1 MEKTDKHLVT
11 VVIPIYK
18 TELSAIERW
27 AVARNLSLLAPNRE
41 IAIVCPQDLDITP
54 LNTLFGL
61 NSNRCHIERFAPAFF
76 DGRLGYNQLML
87 SEDFYSRFHNSQ
99 FVVICQTDVVLFHD
113 DLDYWCSLDY
123 DYIGAPW
130 LPAAGDVQGWNL
142 ARRAFFK
149 LRRGWARFRG
159 GFHPVLLKWK
169 VGNGGFS
176 LRRVEAMLRVLY
188 KHPAEI
194 AEIAKDSSHTANFED
209 VVWSV
214 RINELWPNSL
224 RIPDY
229 TTAAHFSIEGHP
241 EMAMSLTGG
250 QLPMGTHAFYHHRN
264 RKFWSKFLDFTKI
277 EHNILELAEPPSL

>member
-27 AVARNLSLLAPNRE
+27 AVARNLSVLAPNRE

-54 LNTLFGL
+54 LDSLMKL
-61 NSNRCHIERFAPAFF
+61 NSNRCRIERFAPAFF

-87 SEDFYSRFHNSQ
+87 SQDFYSRFHNSQ
-99 FVVICQTDVVLFHD
+99 FIVVCQTDVVLFHD
-113 DLDYWCSLDY
+113 NLDYWCSLNY

-130 LPAAGDVQGWNL
+130 LPAPGDVEGWNL
-142 ARRAFFK
+142 ARRAIYK
-149 LRRGWARFRG
+149 LRRGWARLRG

-176 LRRVEAMLRVLY
+176 LRRVEAMLQVLD
-188 KHPAEI
+188 KHPDKM
-194 AEIAKDSSHTANFED
+194 AEIAKNANHTASFED

-214 RINELWPNSL
+214 RVNELWPATLN
-224 RIPDY
+224 IPDFA
-229 TTAAHFSIEGHP
+229 TAARFAFEGHP
-241 EMAMSLTGG
+241 EMAMRYTSGE
-250 QLPMGTHAFYHHRN
+250 LPMGVHAFYRHRN
-264 RKFWSKFLDFTKI
+264 RKFWSQFLDFP
-277 EHNILELAEPPSL
+277 E

>member
-27 AVARNLSLLAPNRE
+27 AVAHNLSVLAPNRE
-41 IAIVCPQDLDITP
+41 IAIVCPQGLDITP
-54 LNTLFGL
+54 LDSLMGL
-61 NSNRCHIERFAPAFF
+61 NSNRCRIERFAPAFF

-87 SEDFYSRFHNSQ
+87 SQDFYSRFHNSQ

-113 DLDYWCSLDY
+113 NLDYWCSLNY

-130 LPAAGDVQGWNL
+130 LPASGDVEGWNL
-142 ARRAFFK
+142 ARRAIYK
-149 LRRGWARFRG
+149 LRRGWARLRG

-176 LRRVEAMLRVLY
+176 LRRVEAMLRVLDQ
-188 KHPAEI
+188 HPDKM
-194 AEIAKDSSHTANFED
+194 AEIAKNANHTACFED

-214 RINELWPNSL
+214 RVNELWPATLN
-224 RIPDY
+224 IPDY
-229 TTAAHFSIEGHP
+229 ATAARFAFEGHP
-241 EMAMSLTGG
+241 EMAMRCTSGE
-250 QLPMGTHAFYHHRN
+250 LPMGAHAFYRHRN
-264 RKFWSKFLDFTKI
+264 RKFWSQFLDFP
-277 EHNILELAEPPSL
+277 E

>member
-99 FVVICQTDVVLFHD
+99 FVVICQTDVALFHD
-113 DLDYWCSLDY
+113 SLDYWCSLDY
-123 DYIGAPW
+123 DYVGAPW
-130 LPAAGDVQGWNL
+130 LPARNEIEGWNVPK
-142 ARRAFFK
+142 RAMYQ
-149 LRRGWARFRG
+149 LRCGWARFRG

-194 AEIAKDSSHTANFED
+194 AEMAKDSSHTANFED

-241 EMAMSLTGG
+241 EMAMNLTGG
-250 QLPMGTHAFYHHRN
+250 QLPMGTHAFYRHRN

-277 EHNILELAEPPSL
+277 DYNILELTEPPSL

>member
-27 AVARNLSLLAPNRE
+27 AVARNLSVLAPNRE

-54 LNTLFGL
+54 LDSLMGL

-87 SEDFYSRFHNSQ
+87 SQDFYSRFHNSQ
-99 FVVICQTDVVLFHD
+99 FIVVCQTDVVLFHD
-113 DLDYWCSLDY
+113 NLDYWCSLNY

-130 LPAAGDVQGWNL
+130 LPAPGDVEGWNL
-142 ARRAFFK
+142 ARRAIYK
-149 LRRGWARFRG
+149 LRRGWARLRG

-176 LRRVEAMLRVLY
+176 LRRVEAMLQVLDQ
-188 KHPAEI
+188 HPDKM
-194 AEIAKDSSHTANFED
+194 AEIAKNANHTASFED

-214 RINELWPNSL
+214 RVNELWPATLN
-224 RIPDY
+224 IPDY
-229 TTAAHFSIEGHP
+229 TTAARFAFEGHP
-241 EMAMSLTGG
+241 EMAMRCTSGE
-250 QLPMGTHAFYHHRN
+250 LPMGAHAFYRQRN
-264 RKFWSKFLDFTKI
+264 RKFWSQFLDFP
-277 EHNILELAEPPSL
+277 E

>member
-27 AVARNLSLLAPNRE
+27 AVARNLSVLAPNRE

-54 LNTLFGL
+54 LDSLMGL
-61 NSNRCHIERFAPAFF
+61 NSNRCRIERFAPAFF

-87 SEDFYSRFHNSQ
+87 SQDFYSRFHNSQ
-99 FVVICQTDVVLFHD
+99 FIVVCQTDVVLFHD
-113 DLDYWCSLDY
+113 NLDYWCSLNY

-130 LPAAGDVQGWNL
+130 LPAPGDMEGWNL
-142 ARRAFFK
+142 ARRAIYK
-149 LRRGWARFRG
+149 LRRGWARLRG

-176 LRRVEAMLRVLY
+176 LRRVEAMLRVLDQ
-188 KHPAEI
+188 HPDKM
-194 AEIAKDSSHTANFED
+194 AEIAKIANHTACFED

-214 RINELWPNSL
+214 RVNELWPATLN
-224 RIPDY
+224 IPDY
-229 TTAAHFSIEGHP
+229 ATAARFAFEGHP
-241 EMAMSLTGG
+241 EMAMRCTSGE
-250 QLPMGTHAFYHHRN
+250 LPMGAHAFYRHRN
-264 RKFWSKFLDFTKI
+264 RKFWSQFLDFP
-277 EHNILELAEPPSL
+277 E

>member
-18 TELSAIERW
+18 TEFSAIERW
-27 AVARNLSLLAPNRE
+27 AVARNLSVLAPNRE

-54 LNTLFGL
+54 LDSLMGL
-61 NSNRCHIERFAPAFF
+61 NSNRCRIERFAPAFF

-87 SEDFYSRFHNSQ
+87 SQDFYSRFHNSQ

-113 DLDYWCSLDY
+113 NLDYWCSLNY

-130 LPAAGDVQGWNL
+130 LPAPGDVEGWNL
-142 ARRAFFK
+142 ARRAIYK
-149 LRRGWARFRG
+149 LRRGWARLRG

-176 LRRVEAMLRVLY
+176 LRRVEAMLQVLDQ
-188 KHPAEI
+188 HPDKM
-194 AEIAKDSSHTANFED
+194 AEIAKNANHTASFED

-214 RINELWPNSL
+214 RVNELWPATLN
-224 RIPDY
+224 IPDY
-229 TTAAHFSIEGHP
+229 TTAARFAFEGHP
-241 EMAMSLTGG
+241 EMAMRCTSGE
-250 QLPMGTHAFYHHRN
+250 LPMGAHAFYRHRN
-264 RKFWSKFLDFTKI
+264 RKFWSQFLDFP
-277 EHNILELAEPPSL
+277 E

>member
-1 MEKTDKHLVT
+1 MEKNNNHLVT

-27 AVARNLSLLAPNRE
+27 AVARNLSLLAPNHE

-54 LNTLFGL
+54 LNTLFEL

-87 SEDFYSRFHNSQ
+87 SQDFYSRFHNSQ

-113 DLDYWCSLDY
+113 NLDYWCSLNY

-130 LPAAGDVQGWNL
+130 LPAPSDVQGWNL
-142 ARRAFFK
+142 ARRAVYK
-149 LRRGWARFRG
+149 LRRGWARLRG

-169 VGNGGFS
+169 MGNGGFS
-176 LRRVEAMLRVLY
+176 LRRVEAMLRVLDQ
-188 KHPAEI
+188 HPDQM
-194 AEIAKDSSHTANFED
+194 AKMAKNSNRTANFED

-214 RINELWPNSL
+214 RVNELWPGTLN
-224 RIPDY
+224 IPDY
-229 TTAAHFSIEGHP
+229 ATAARFAFDGHP
-241 EMAMSLTGG
+241 DMALRFTSGE
-250 QLPMGTHAFYHHRN
+250 LPMGAHAFYRNRN

-277 EHNILELAEPPSL
+277 EN

>member
-27 AVARNLSLLAPNRE
+27 AVARNLSVLAPNRE
-41 IAIVCPQDLDITP
+41 IAIMCPQDLDITP
-54 LNTLFGL
+54 LDSLMGL
-61 NSNRCHIERFAPAFF
+61 NSNRCRIERFAPAFF

-87 SEDFYSRFHNSQ
+87 SQDFYSRFHNSQ

-113 DLDYWCSLDY
+113 NLDYWCSLNY

-130 LPAAGDVQGWNL
+130 LPAPGDVEGWNL
-142 ARRAFFK
+142 ARRAIYK
-149 LRRGWARFRG
+149 LRRGWARLRG

-176 LRRVEAMLRVLY
+176 LRRVEAMLRVLDQ
-188 KHPAEI
+188 HPDKM
-194 AEIAKDSSHTANFED
+194 AEIAKNANHTASFED

-214 RINELWPNSL
+214 RVNELWPATLN
-224 RIPDY
+224 IPDY
-229 TTAAHFSIEGHP
+229 ATAARFAFEGHP
-241 EMAMSLTGG
+241 EMAMRCTSGE
-250 QLPMGTHAFYHHRN
+250 LPMGAHAFYRHRN
-264 RKFWSKFLDFTKI
+264 RKFWSQFLDFP
-277 EHNILELAEPPSL
+277 E

>member
-27 AVARNLSLLAPNRE
+27 AVARNLSVLAPNRE

-54 LNTLFGL
+54 LDSLMGL
-61 NSNRCHIERFAPAFF
+61 NSNRCRIERFAPAFF

-87 SEDFYSRFHNSQ
+87 SQDFYSRLGNSQ
-99 FVVICQTDVVLFHD
+99 FIVVCQTDVVLFHD
-113 DLDYWCSLDY
+113 NLDYWCSLNY

-130 LPAAGDVQGWNL
+130 LPAPGDVEGWNL
-142 ARRAFFK
+142 ARRAIYK
-149 LRRGWARFRG
+149 LRRGWARLRG

-176 LRRVEAMLRVLY
+176 LRRVEAMLQVLDQ
-188 KHPAEI
+188 HPDKM
-194 AEIAKDSSHTANFED
+194 AEIAKNANHTACFED

-214 RINELWPNSL
+214 RVNELWPATLN
-224 RIPDY
+224 IPDY
-229 TTAAHFSIEGHP
+229 VTAARFAFEGHP
-241 EMAMSLTGG
+241 EMAMRCTNGE
-250 QLPMGTHAFYHHRN
+250 LPMGAHAFYRHRN
-264 RKFWSKFLDFTKI
+264 RKFWSQFLDFP
-277 EHNILELAEPPSL
+277 E